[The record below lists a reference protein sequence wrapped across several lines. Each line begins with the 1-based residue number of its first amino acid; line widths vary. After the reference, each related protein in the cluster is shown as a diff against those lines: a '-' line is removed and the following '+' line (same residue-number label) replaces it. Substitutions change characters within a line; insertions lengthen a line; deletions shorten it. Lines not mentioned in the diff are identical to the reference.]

1 MWPRRRGCL
10 CALMLCI
17 LANLVGHGRSN
28 LYPTPPLPLGPIPSA
43 SQLAFQEREMA
54 MFFHFGMNT
63 FTDSEW
69 GTGAD
74 DPILFNPTE
83 LDTDQW
89 ISVAKAAGF
98 KFVILTVKHHDGFC
112 LWQTKYTNYS
122 VASSPWKD
130 GSGDVLRDFV
140 SSANKA
146 GLKVGI
152 SLSPWDRH
160 DESYGGSLGY
170 NEHYLLVWDSIS
182 LPGIDTTRAMVT
194 V

>member
-1 MWPRRRGCL
+1 
-10 CALMLCI
+10 
-17 LANLVGHGRSN
+17 
-28 LYPTPPLPLGPIPSA
+28 
-43 SQLAFQEREMA
+43 
-54 MFFHFGMNT
+54 MNT
-63 FTDSEW
+63 FTDSEL

-98 KFVILTVKHHDGFC
+98 KLVILTVKHHDGFC

-122 VASSPWKD
+122 VANSPWKD

-146 GLKVGI
+146 GLKVH
-152 SLSPWDRH
+152 RH
-160 DESYGGSLGY
+160 LPFLKGKLRSGQNWPQWKRRSGVQITPPKSHQARQ
-170 NEHYLLVWDSIS
+170 NAEHHC
-182 LPGIDTTRAMVT
+182 T
-194 V
+194 